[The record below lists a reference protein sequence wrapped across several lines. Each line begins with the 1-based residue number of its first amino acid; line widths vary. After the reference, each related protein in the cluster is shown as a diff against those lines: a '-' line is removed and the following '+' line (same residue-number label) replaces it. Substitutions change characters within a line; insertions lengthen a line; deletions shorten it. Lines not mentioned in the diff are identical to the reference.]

1 VSVCFS
7 GANVGLGFLSLVF
20 LFLLFLR
27 LCFFGFR
34 VSKGWLISVFWVCLL
49 RCFGL
54 LVLVYAP
61 FSTFFID
68 SAGLGG
74 REGVV

>member
-7 GANVGLGFLSLVF
+7 GANVGLGFLSLV
-20 LFLLFLR
+20 LFNFLR